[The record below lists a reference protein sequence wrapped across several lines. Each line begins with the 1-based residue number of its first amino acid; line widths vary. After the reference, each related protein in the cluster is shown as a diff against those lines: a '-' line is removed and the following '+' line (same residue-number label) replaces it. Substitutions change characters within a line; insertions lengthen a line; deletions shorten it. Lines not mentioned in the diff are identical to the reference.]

1 MLATCEKAQQA
12 VPFRWAHD
20 IHGRAVGNDLVLRT
34 RKVGQRR
41 VSGSDKVFVVQ
52 GKMGTSPGPMQVAM
66 SPNPEHNERG
76 VMGGFMGQAASLC
89 NG

>member
-1 MLATCEKAQQA
+1 MEFELKCFVLIQEELEFQRKFATPESIE
-12 VPFRWAHD
+12 VMTS
-20 IHGRAVGNDLVLRT
+20 IRT
-34 RKVGQRR
+34 T
-41 VSGSDKVFVVQ
+41 VQ

-76 VMGGFMGQAASLC
+76 VMGGFIGQAASLC